1 MTVPPDPTTASGT
14 DPIIIIGS
22 GLAGYGLARE
32 VRRHDPEVPITIVT
46 ADGGEVY
53 SKPLISTGYTKQ
65 LSVEKLAMQQAGDI
79 ATQLNVTVRTR
90 SRVTQIDVDARR
102 IALEGG
108 ETLPYRDLVLSL
120 GAEVIRPPMDGDA
133 LDDVLSVN
141 DLDDYGRFQQRVL
154 ERGVRKVAIIGAGLI
169 GCEFTNDL
177 LNGGYAT
184 ESVDPM
190 GWCLP
195 TLLPEPCGHAVQR
208 ALEDKGAQF
217 HFGALAKAVYHAGDG
232 YRVELDNGDAIE
244 ADLVLSAVGVR
255 PRTTLAEAA
264 GIAVGRGIKTDR
276 CLRTNAPN
284 VYALGDCAE
293 VEGHVLVYVAPLMA
307 AARSLGATLGGKE
320 TPVVYPAMPVTIK
333 TPACPVTVSP
343 VPRGAQGAWLIEGTA
358 PDLKA
363 TFRDA
368 EGQLL
373 GYALTGAAVRE
384 KGALTKE
391 LPPILG

>member
-1 MTVPPDPTTASGT
+1 MTVPADHNPASDA

-32 VRRHDPEVPITIVT
+32 IRRYNTEVPIVIVT

-65 LSVEKLAMQQAGDI
+65 LSVEKLAMQQASDI
-79 ATQLNVTVRTR
+79 AAQLSVTVHTR
-90 SRVTQIDVDARR
+90 SRVASIDVDARQ
-102 IALEGG
+102 IQLESG
-108 ETLPYRDLVLSL
+108 ESMPYRDLVLTL
-120 GAEVIRPPMDGDA
+120 GAEVIRPPMSGDA

-141 DLDDYGRFQQRVL
+141 DLDDYGQFQQRVL
-154 ERGVRKVAIIGAGLI
+154 EKGVRKVAIIGAGLI

-177 LNGGYAT
+177 LNGGYET

-208 ALEDKGAQF
+208 ALEDKGAKF
-217 HFGALAKAVYHAGDG
+217 HFGALAQAVNHTDNG
-232 YRVELDNGDAIE
+232 YRVELDNGEHID

-255 PRTTLAEAA
+255 PRTALAEAA

-276 CLRTNAPN
+276 CLRTSAPH
-284 VYALGDCAE
+284 VYAFGDCAE

-307 AARSLGATLGGKE
+307 AARSLGATLVGKE

-343 VPRGAQGAWLIEGTA
+343 VPRDAHGEWIIEGTA

-363 TFRDA
+363 TFRA
-368 EGQLL
+368 ASGQLL
-373 GYALTGAAVRE
+373 GYALTGSAIRE
-384 KGALTKE
+384 KGPLTKE